1 MSEIIRLERVPDYCQ
16 RYHFDCMNDL
26 VTLVDFSLVSK
37 MKLELMSFG
46 FYAIIL
52 KESHDGP
59 LTYGL
64 TKYNY
69 QNGSLIFVAPNQIFG
84 ADGGTAEEPQG
95 YALLF
100 STNLFRGMNS
110 AISNQIK
117 EAPFFT
123 YECNEALQLS
133 SNELGAALS
142 VFTNIANELKQPFDS
157 HTYQIV
163 VANILTLFGH
173 CARCYDR
180 QFSEQKVI
188 NNELYSQFK
197 KVVDDYYAEGLPEK
211 MGLPSVQYCAR
222 KLGLT
227 PNYFGDMIKR
237 ISGRSAKEQIQ
248 QVTIENVKAL
258 LLNRSMNISEVAYK
272 TGFKYPHHLSRVF
285 KKMTGLSPFEY
296 RRKALREMY

>member
-26 VTLVDFSLVSK
+26 VTLVDYSLVQK

-46 FYAIIL
+46 FYAVIL
-52 KESHDGP
+52 KESHEGP

-69 QNGSLIFVAPNQIFG
+69 QNGSMIFVEPDQIFG
-84 ADGGTAEEPQG
+84 ADGGVVEEPQG

-100 STNLFRGMNS
+100 SANLFRSVNTAIAGM
-110 AISNQIK
+110 IK
-117 EAPFFT
+117 EAPFFS
-123 YECNEALQLS
+123 YDCNEALQLS
-133 SNELGAALS
+133 SSELGAALS
-142 VFTNIANELKQPFDS
+142 CFTNIANELKQPFDN

-173 CARCYDR
+173 CQRCYDR
-180 QFSEQKVI
+180 QYSEQKVI
-188 NNELYSQFK
+188 NNELYNKFR
-197 KVVDDYYAEGLPEK
+197 KVIEDYYAEGMAEK

-258 LLNRSMNISEVAYK
+258 LLDRSLNISEVAYK

-285 KKMTGLSPFEY
+285 KKMTGVSPFTY
-296 RRKALREMY
+296 RRKMLREMY